1 MGAVQ
6 TTHFLALFHLVPP
19 RPCHGKKLQ
28 LRQIYHLQNFHM
40 ELYHSV
46 LLVLKIGHIKKSF
59 SEKCQILIPDF
70 TLHAKKNMVEIPS
83 TVSIQKSIS
92 YSGEI
97 FTIELFIGP
106 YSALFH
112 ILYKM

>member
-40 ELYHSV
+40 ELYHLV

-92 YSGEI
+92 YKVLRLEI
-97 FTIELFIGP
+97 QV
-106 YSALFH
+106 YSSLEMGDF
-112 ILYKM
+112 KRFM